1 MHDSALTEMDILL
14 GDSDNQ
20 YKSVYSEWE
29 EWMGYTVHYLD
40 WNNEGPFI
48 DPATDYGVSC
58 DAAERIMRH
67 ILSTGRCAWC
77 VRKDPSEI
85 EVVPF

>member
-1 MHDSALTEMDILL
+1 MHDSALVEMDILL

-40 WNNEGPFI
+40 WDNEGPFI
-48 DPATDYGVSC
+48 
-58 DAAERIMRH
+58 H
-67 ILSTGRCAWC
+67 
-77 VRKDPSEI
+77 
-85 EVVPF
+85 